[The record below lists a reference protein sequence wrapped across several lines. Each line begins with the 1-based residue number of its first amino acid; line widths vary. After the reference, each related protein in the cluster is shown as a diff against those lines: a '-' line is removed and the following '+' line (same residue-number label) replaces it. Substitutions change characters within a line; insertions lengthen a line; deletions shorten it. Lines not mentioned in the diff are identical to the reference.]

1 MQRYFVPSSGW
12 NDSQV
17 VITGEDVHHIGKVMR
32 MKPEHHILCCTPEG
46 DLAECEIT
54 DITTETVTCQIVEW
68 LEEEKELPA
77 SVTIAQ
83 GLPKGDKMEHV
94 IQKGTELGA
103 SQFIPF
109 EAERSIVKW
118 DQKKSQKKI
127 TRYQKI
133 AKEASEQSHR
143 TMIPSVSE
151 LHSLGDLI
159 ALQPNYD
166 WVVFAYEDE
175 AKSQSYRSL
184 KEVLTQFQQG
194 QRILVIIGPEGGFS
208 EQEVQTL
215 KEAGAL
221 AVRLGPR
228 ILRTETAATYFLSA
242 LSYQLE
248 ELG

>member
-1 MQRYFVPSSGW
+1 MQRYFVPLSGW
-12 NDSQV
+12 NDQHV

-54 DITTETVTCQIVEW
+54 EITSESVTCKIVEW
-68 LEEEKELPA
+68 LEEDKELPA
-77 SVTIAQ
+77 TVTIAQ

-103 SQFIPF
+103 SKFIPF

-127 TRYQKI
+127 ARYQKI

-143 TMIPSVSE
+143 TMIPSVVNV
-151 LHSLGDLI
+151 HSLKDLL
-159 ALQPNYD
+159 ALQVEYD
-166 WVVFAYEDE
+166 WVIFAYEDE
-175 AKSQSYRSL
+175 AKSPSFRSL
-184 KEVLTQFQQG
+184 KEVFTKVQKDE
-194 QRILVIIGPEGGFS
+194 RILVLIGPEGGFS
-208 EQEVQTL
+208 EQEVQRL

>member
-12 NDSQV
+12 DDSEV

-46 DLAECEIT
+46 DLAKCEIT
-54 DITTETVTCQIVEW
+54 DITTDTVTCQIVEW

-77 SVTIAQ
+77 SVIIAQ

-184 KEVLTQFQQG
+184 KEVLTKIQQG

-215 KEAGAL
+215 KGAGAL

>member
-77 SVTIAQ
+77 SVIIAQ

-184 KEVLTQFQQG
+184 KEVLTQIQQG

>member
-12 NDSQV
+12 DDSEV

-54 DITTETVTCQIVEW
+54 DITTEAVTCQIVEW
-68 LEEEKELPA
+68 LEEVKELPA

-143 TMIPSVSE
+143 TTIPSVSH
-151 LHSLGDLI
+151 LHSLRDLI
-159 ALQPNYD
+159 AHQASYD
-166 WVVFAYEDE
+166 WIVFAYEDE

-184 KEVLTQFQQG
+184 KEVLTQVQQG